1 MYNIFENKER
11 GTKQMKK
18 IKIGKYYYTKNEIAI
33 LTIIKWII
41 ELCKLAFGVVVIL
54 AIILTPFYI
63 VALMEKST
71 IFTIII
77 VIIDIICI
85 GKMLICGE

>member
-1 MYNIFENKER
+1 
-11 GTKQMKK
+11 MKK
-18 IKIGKYYYTKNEIAI
+18 FKIGKYYYSKNEIAI

-41 ELCKLAFGVVVIL
+41 ELCKLAFGVVVML
-54 AIILTPFYI
+54 AIMLTPFYI
-63 VALMEKST
+63 VALIEKSI
-71 IFTIII
+71 IFTIIV

>member
-1 MYNIFENKER
+1 
-11 GTKQMKK
+11 MKK
-18 IKIGKYYYTKNEIAI
+18 FKIGKYYYTKNEIAI

-54 AIILTPFYI
+54 AIMLTPFYI
-63 VALMEKST
+63 VALMEKSI

-85 GKMLICGE
+85 GKMLVCGE